1 MQELFGVSM
10 NLLMVIMLAIFVVI
24 MGTVIVMAWRNR
36 VMLKLG
42 LRNIPRRRGQT
53 ILIVVGSMLSAVIIA
68 AAFGTG
74 DTISFS
80 IRSATIDG
88 LGTIDEVL
96 TPLGQVTSLDLYTC
110 PRVNLTIYKPSW
122 PILTPSTAWRLT

>member
-24 MGTVIVMAWRNR
+24 TGTVAFMAWRNR

-42 LRNIPRRRGQT
+42 LRNIPRRRAQT

-80 IRSATIDG
+80 IRSTTIDS
-88 LGTIDEVL
+88 LGTIDE
-96 TPLGQVTSLDLYTC
+96 
-110 PRVNLTIYKPSW
+110 
-122 PILTPSTAWRLT
+122 ILTPTRASNQFGPVYMPRSEFDQLQAELAD